1 VSRDPASN
9 RQEDAAEPIW
19 SDQAL
24 ADPHGTAD
32 KAHRVRAM
40 FTAVAHRYDLN
51 NRLHSMWR
59 DQAWRRAAVRAC
71 RVKTTD
77 VVLDVACGTGDLA
90 LAFAEARARRVVGAD
105 FTHAMLTRAEQKT
118 ARRARQS
125 VHFIEADALA
135 LPLADASVDVVSI
148 AFGIRNVSDVDRA
161 LGEFARVLRPGGRLL
176 VLEFTVPANR
186 MVAAMHR
193 LYCHHIMPRT
203 ASWIS
208 GDRSGAY
215 RYLPR
220 SVTTFDGPSE
230 LAERIKTVG
239 LQMVQLRPLSFGI
252 AAIYL
257 AQKTASRASA

>member
-1 VSRDPASN
+1 MTRDDASN
-9 RQEDAAEPIW
+9 RHDDAAEPAW
-19 SDQAL
+19 TDQTL
-24 ADPHGTAD
+24 ADPHAAVD
-32 KAHRVRAM
+32 KAQRVRAM
-40 FTAVAHRYDLN
+40 FTAVARRYDLN

-90 LAFAEARARRVVGAD
+90 LAFADARARRVIGAD
-105 FTHAMLTRAEQKT
+105 FTRAMLTRAEQKAAQRT
-118 ARRARQS
+118 GRS

-148 AFGIRNVSDVDRA
+148 AFGIRNVSDVDQA

-186 MVAAMHR
+186 FVAALHR
-193 LYCHHIMPRT
+193 LYCHHIMART

-220 SVTTFDGPSE
+220 SVTTFDGPTE
-230 LAERIKTVG
+230 LAERIRKTR
-239 LQMVQLRPLSFGI
+239 LQMVQWRPLSLGI
-252 AAIYL
+252 AAVYL
-257 AQKTASRASA
+257 AQKTAARPSR